1 MPYQSRLRA
10 TDEQLFSVETGKR
23 FVVHA
28 IYFANTTAALR
39 RVRLH
44 HCTQGRA
51 SGTEN
56 AMFYDVAIA
65 ANGTLIDS
73 TRFPM
78 FEGDSLRG
86 MADAAGV
93 TFTLHGTFA

>member
-1 MPYQSRLRA
+1 MPYQMRLRA
-10 TDEQLFSVETGKR
+10 TDEQLFAVGSGQR

-28 IYFANTTAALR
+28 IYFANTTSSVR
-39 RVRLH
+39 RIRLH
-44 HCTQGRA
+44 HCSQGRA

-56 AMFYDVAIA
+56 ALFYDVAIA

-73 TRFPM
+73 TRIPM
-78 FEGDSLRG
+78 LEGDALRG